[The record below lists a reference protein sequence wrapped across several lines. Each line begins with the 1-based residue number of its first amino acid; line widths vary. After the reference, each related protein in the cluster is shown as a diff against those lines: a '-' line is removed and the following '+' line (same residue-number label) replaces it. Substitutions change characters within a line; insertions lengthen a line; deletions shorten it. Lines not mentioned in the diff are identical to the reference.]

1 MKKTVKDIEKL
12 SEGGVKWLKAGLYYI
27 YLPVVLIV
35 GLKTVNWDNFR
46 GPAQM

>member
-1 MKKTVKDIEKL
+1 MKKTVKDIEKI
-12 SEGGVKWLKAGLYYI
+12 SESGVKWLKASLYYL

-35 GLKTVNWDNFR
+35 GLKTVNLDNFR